1 MLFRSGKVFDW
12 SLVDQ
17 IPSGIRLILAGGLTP
32 DNVASAV
39 EYVNPWG
46 VDVSSGVEAAPGRK
60 DPLKVK
66 RFIANARAAAPH
78 DDHESS
84 GDDFPYDWADE

>member
-1 MLFRSGKVFDW
+1 
-12 SLVDQ
+12 
-17 IPSGIRLILAGGLTP
+17 
-32 DNVASAV
+32 
-39 EYVNPWG
+39 
-46 VDVSSGVEAAPGRK
+46 VSSGVEAAPGRK

-66 RFIANARAAAPH
+66 RFIANARAAAPD